1 MSRRLRRAGIALMWA
16 LALFVGAFDL
26 RYFFLS
32 PTAND
37 AFEARSAASFSKFAP
52 KRPLPVFAFA
62 SHNRPLLLL
71 HVAGGFVALMVG
83 LFQFLPQLRARRPAV
98 HRWLG
103 RIYLAAVAVGS
114 AAGLPLSYLALRH
127 MPDGIRQALFPTT
140 LAFATL
146 AITWPI
152 LTGMAYLRV
161 RQRRFEEHRAWMM
174 RSYALTFAAV
184 TTRLISPVTLF
195 LTRDALLAININIWT
210 WPVNLLIVEWLIRR
224 EQMRLAPARSAA

>member
-1 MSRRLRRAGIALMWA
+1 MSRYLKRAGIALMWT
-16 LALFVGAFDL
+16 LALFVGAFNL
-26 RYFFLS
+26 RYLVLS
-32 PTAND
+32 PAAND
-37 AFEARSAASFSKFAP
+37 AFEAHSAASFSKFAP

-71 HVAGGFVALMVG
+71 HIAGGFVALIVG
-83 LFQFLPQLRARRPAV
+83 LFQFLPRLRSQRPAI
-98 HRWLG
+98 HRRLG
-103 RIYLAAVAVGS
+103 KIYLAAVAIGS
-114 AAGLPLSYLALRH
+114 AGGLPLSYLALRH
-127 MPDGIRQALFPTT
+127 MPDDIRQALLPTT

-161 RQRRFEEHRAWMM
+161 RQRRFDEHRAWMM

-184 TTRLISPVTLF
+184 TTRLISPITLF

-210 WPVNLLIVEWLIRR
+210 WPLNLLVAEWLIRR
-224 EQMRLAPARSAA
+224 EQMRLAPAHPAT